1 MSNNRILVRS
11 SKELAKLLCVSRNTI
26 SRWRNLGILE
36 DATIVDYGR
45 TLIYDLEKV
54 YECLN
59 RAGRKGVI
67 ADFKRQRKIS

>member
-36 DATIVDYGR
+36 DATVVDYGR

-59 RAGRKGVI
+59 RVGRKGAI
-67 ADFKRQRKIS
+67 ADFKRQCKIS